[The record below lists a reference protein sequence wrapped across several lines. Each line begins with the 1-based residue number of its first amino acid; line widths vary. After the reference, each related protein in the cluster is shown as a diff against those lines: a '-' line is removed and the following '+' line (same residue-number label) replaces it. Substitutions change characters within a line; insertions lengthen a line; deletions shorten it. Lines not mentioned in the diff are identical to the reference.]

1 MHSTSLSQQNTKTQ
15 ISAQSL
21 GARMPDI
28 LPFCQIKLQYL
39 LDLVLDQSLDDNA
52 FRVAAYLALTH
63 ADHETGE
70 SYPSFETIGTAL
82 GRHAKSVKR
91 ALNKPEMAR
100 HLTVVRGTNRGN
112 ASRYR
117 PSEDAM
123 RRASDRRR
131 EGDKIV
137 PLSRGKGGQS
147 CLPSGAFLSDKGGQ
161 ERPPNREKEL
171 RSRTPATAPNLPCG
185 GQSSASPVGDP
196 SIRPLVF
203 VPQGICFARDWN
215 DRLTQEGLATLDRSL
230 PLLVNGS
237 HRGFWLPAR
246 SPAPRGSQQW
256 QDQLRQLR
264 SLAGTEGEGGQRH
277 AG

>member
-1 MHSTSLSQQNTKTQ
+1 MS
-15 ISAQSL
+15 
-21 GARMPDI
+21 DI
-28 LPFCQIKLQYL
+28 LPFCQVKLQYL

-63 ADHETGE
+63 ADHDTGE
-70 SYPSFETIGTAL
+70 CHPSFETIGAAL

-117 PSEDAM
+117 PTEDAL
-123 RRASDRRR
+123 RRATRRRR

-137 PLSRGKGGQS
+137 PLSRAKGGQS
-147 CLPSGAFLSDKGGQ
+147 CPPEGTHLSDKGGQ

-171 RSRTPATAPNLPCG
+171 KSRTAAAAPDLPEE
-185 GQSSASPVGDP
+185 GQSGTALARRASPL
-196 SIRPLVF
+196 PLIF

-215 DRLTQEGLATLDRSL
+215 DRLAQEGLATLDRSL
-230 PLLVNGS
+230 PLAVNGP
-237 HRGFWLPAR
+237 HRGFWVPAR
-246 SPAPRGSQQW
+246 SPAPRGSPEWREQV
-256 QDQLRQLR
+256 RQLR
-264 SLAGTEGEGGQRH
+264 CLAGKEAGQTEQRH